1 MSETADSLSTST
13 DAPNA
18 APSPATESQTQATPD
33 SASAPSSSAPDSSA
47 PSSGDT
53 HRSDR
58 EGLLAAVRSVV
69 QDKLEK
75 EPDADLSLGT
85 QDKDAAGE
93 AGSQQA
99 PPPDPQAQDKAA
111 EAPLA
116 DPTEAE
122 LRKLKPE
129 TRKRFDQL
137 LSQRD
142 EARRAV
148 TEAQPAIQA
157 HSQLMAYLKDANLH
171 AEDANRSLAIAATM
185 QRGDWAGFLNA
196 VMPYVQAAQEHLG
209 LRLPPDLERQVSD
222 GMMTEQAAAELA
234 RNRHRASRAEAEVQQ
249 HQVQAQQAST
259 EQRVSAV
266 KHEIDAWE
274 MEIRRRD
281 PDYPAKAGAVR
292 RIGQALLQER
302 GPPQSPQEARVLV
315 QAAYDE
321 ATAMLLRARPVP
333 QPTRRAPSGI
343 HGTTQPAAV
352 PKTMKEAVLMGLQNM
367 QRAS

>member
-1 MSETADSLSTST
+1 MD
-13 DAPNA
+13 
-18 APSPATESQTQATPD
+18 
-33 SASAPSSSAPDSSA
+33 
-47 PSSGDT
+47 
-53 HRSDR
+53 
-58 EGLLAAVRSVV
+58 
-69 QDKLEK
+69 
-75 EPDADLSLGT
+75 
-85 QDKDAAGE
+85 
-93 AGSQQA
+93 
-99 PPPDPQAQDKAA
+99 
-111 EAPLA
+111 
-116 DPTEAE
+116 
-122 LRKLKPE
+122 
-129 TRKRFDQL
+129 
-137 LSQRD
+137 
-142 EARRAV
+142 
-148 TEAQPAIQA
+148 
-157 HSQLMAYLKDANLH
+157 YLKDANLH
-171 AEDANRSLAIAATM
+171 PEDANRSLAIAATM
-185 QRGDWAGFLNA
+185 QRGDWVGFLNA
-196 VMPYVQAAQEHLG
+196 VMPYVHAAQEQVG

-222 GMMTEQAAAELA
+222 GMMTEQAAAELT

-249 HQVQAQQAST
+249 HQVQAQQASA

-302 GPPQSPQEARVLV
+302 GPPQNPQEARVLV

-343 HGTTQPAAV
+343 HGTTQPAAA